1 MKLHTKQEYK
11 KAKARLAQ
19 LSRHGDYADAAE
31 FEGLADAVEEFEE
44 RQSTQTIEE
53 YEQNMGA

>member
-1 MKLHTKQEYK
+1 MNIRTEKEYT

-31 FEGLADAVEEFEE
+31 FETLADAVEAWEN
-44 RQSTQTIEE
+44 TQISEDFAENTE
-53 YEQNMGA
+53 A